1 MKRLFS
7 LLTAVLLALGTLC
20 SCTPTDNEKEA
31 SLREDFLKK
40 ANGVTVNEDSVT
52 FTDASGRES
61 VTVKKAPERIVG
73 LYASLTTLWYEA
85 GGEVIGCI
93 GADSSVELYLQHI
106 GRDITKDNGMSVVSA
121 SAVSKSWDIEK
132 IISLAPDLI
141 ICSTAMSGYDTIS
154 APASVAGIPVIAA
167 DYNDFADYLKWFKVF
182 CNLNGKPELWESVA
196 LKALDGVTAV
206 LAAIDTRSAPSVLCI
221 FSGTENL
228 SANTS
233 QTVLGEMIAA
243 MGAINIADNDSARFG
258 YGSER
263 IPINLETVYATD
275 PDIILVQC
283 HAGISAAM
291 EHIERVYGEN
301 PVWQS
306 LRAVKHGRVY
316 PLNKEL
322 FHNKPNSKFTDAYST
337 LAEILYG
344 EN

>member
-1 MKRLFS
+1 MKRLFPF
-7 LLTAVLLALGTLC
+7 LTAVLLTLGTLC
-20 SCTPTDNEKEA
+20 SCTPADNEKA
-31 SLREDFLKK
+31 SSLREDFLEK
-40 ANGVTVNEDSVT
+40 ANAVTVDEDSVT

-61 VTVKKAPERIVG
+61 VTIQKNPERTVG

-132 IISLAPDLI
+132 IISLSPDLI

-154 APASVAGIPVIAA
+154 EPALVADIPVIAA
-167 DYNDFADYLKWFKVF
+167 DYDDFADYLKWFKVF
-182 CNLNGKPELWESVA
+182 CHLNGKPELWESVA
-196 LKALDGVTAV
+196 LKALDEVTAV
-206 LAAIDTRSAPSVLCI
+206 LAAIEVENAPTVLCI
-221 FSGTENL
+221 FSGTESL

-233 QTVLGEMIAA
+233 HTVLGEMIAA
-243 MGAINIADNDSARFG
+243 MGAVNVADPDYERFG
-258 YGSER
+258 YAAER
-263 IPINLETVYATD
+263 IPIDLESVYAAD

-283 HAGISAAM
+283 HAGVGAAM
-291 EHIERVYGEN
+291 EHIERVYGDN

-306 LRAVKHGRVY
+306 LRAVKEGRVY
-316 PLNKEL
+316 LLNKEL
-322 FHNKPNSKFTDAYST
+322 FHNKPNGKFAEAYST